1 MGAAFSGSA
10 EEGIGAESTD
20 PLKQGLGEIPEF
32 CVALVLINLD
42 PPEICELARINRAF
56 RQASL
61 ADFVW
66 ESKLPENYPSLVK
79 KLFDGRNPEIGLS
92 KRDIYTRL
100 CRPIPFDG
108 GTKEVCMEKRS
119 GGICV
124 SISWKGMKIT
134 GIDDRRYWKHL
145 PTDESS
151 FHTIAY
157 LQQIWWLEVGGEMDF
172 QFRSGTYSLYFRLQ
186 LGKPTRRHGRRV
198 CDLDQIHG
206 WDIKP
211 VQFQFSTSNG
221 HHATTRC
228 YLNDPGK
235 WVHYHVGDFAVDSPE
250 TTMKIKFSM
259 TQIDCTH
266 TKGGL
271 CLDSVLILPKE
282 LVLL

>member
-1 MGAAFSGSA
+1 
-10 EEGIGAESTD
+10 
-20 PLKQGLGEIPEF
+20 
-32 CVALVLINLD
+32 
-42 PPEICELARINRAF
+42 
-56 RQASL
+56 
-61 ADFVW
+61 
-66 ESKLPENYPSLVK
+66 
-79 KLFDGRNPEIGLS
+79 
-92 KRDIYTRL
+92 
-100 CRPIPFDG
+100 
-108 GTKEVCMEKRS
+108 
-119 GGICV
+119 
-124 SISWKGMKIT
+124 
-134 GIDDRRYWKHL
+134 
-145 PTDESS
+145 
-151 FHTIAY
+151 
-157 LQQIWWLEVGGEMDF
+157 MDF
-172 QFRSGTYSLYFRLQ
+172 QFQSGTYSLYFRLQ

-235 WVHYHVGDFAVDSPE
+235 WVHYHVGDFPVDSPE